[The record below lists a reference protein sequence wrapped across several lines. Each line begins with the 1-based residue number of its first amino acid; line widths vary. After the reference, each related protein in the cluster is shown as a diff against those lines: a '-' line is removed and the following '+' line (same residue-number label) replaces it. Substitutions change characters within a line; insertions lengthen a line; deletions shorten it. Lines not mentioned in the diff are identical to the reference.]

1 MLLKKEGE
9 PAYLED
15 WPLHYYE
22 IEDIDQRGAC
32 LQEMLSRNPDSKEE
46 QERLELYRRRFG
58 KLVSGKHA
66 DAFMHGW
73 VMIKVADPSHRLVF
87 SRGHAEKEFRESLA
101 ELCVLDWPRTAQ
113 LDAEWRDFARTWVLA
128 CSGSAS
134 YKSAIFGILQSS
146 DHTVALRMAA
156 EIDQVTRIIPAQ
168 FGLEQE
174 CAQLHEIMKEVYVSL
189 VAHGGEY
196 WQEYSAS
203 KSASR

>member
-9 PAYLED
+9 PEYLED

-32 LQEMLSRNPDSKEE
+32 LQEMLSRNPDSPEE
-46 QERLELYRRRFG
+46 QERMALFRRRFG
-58 KLVSGKHA
+58 KIVSGRRA

-73 VMIKVADPSHRLVF
+73 VMIKVADPSHRLAF
-87 SRGHAEKEFRESLA
+87 SRRHAEREFRESLA
-101 ELCVLDWPRTAQ
+101 ELCVLDYPRSAQ
-113 LDAEWRDFARTWVLA
+113 LEEEWKDFARTWILA

-134 YKSAIFGILQSS
+134 YKSRIFGMLQSS
-146 DHTVALRMAA
+146 DHVVALRMAA

-174 CAQLHEIMKEVYVSL
+174 CAQLHEIMRDAYVSAL
-189 VAHGGEY
+189 DHGEQY

-203 KSASR
+203 AAAK